1 MLWPKV
7 MGVQRYED
15 LVCWQLARD
24 LRRRIRAI
32 TEYSRVSNDFG
43 FCNDIRRSAR
53 SAPANIAEGFRRRK
67 PRQFAH
73 FMTIALGSIDE
84 TENHLG
90 EALDACYISD
100 TEHAE
105 LLVLIKRVRTASQ
118 RLLAYLE
125 RRARDNRDPNP

>member
-1 MLWPKV
+1 
-7 MGVQRYED
+7 
-15 LVCWQLARD
+15 
-24 LRRRIRAI
+24 
-32 TEYSRVSNDFG
+32 
-43 FCNDIRRSAR
+43 
-53 SAPANIAEGFRRRK
+53 
-67 PRQFAH
+67 
-73 FMTIALGSIDE
+73 MTIALGSIDE